1 MTRLGEPADST
12 ACLEI
17 NNAHQPTQVSENRPP
32 YLVQPSLSLTYPRI
46 LLPNILTPMNHG
58 LHCPELL

>member
-1 MTRLGEPADST
+1 MARLGEPAAST

-32 YLVQPSLSLTYPRI
+32 HLAQPSLSRHTEPRI
-46 LLPNILTPMNHG
+46 LPNILTPMNHG